1 MKVPAN
7 MDAFFSGEHGT
18 ASMVGFVVAVIA
30 TALLSNY
37 WAVQSVPVKGS
48 ATDTDTAKTTTTTT
62 TKKKTR
68 GAVCPFSAESNFLVE
83 TADHMPPS
91 PLDLARSWID
101 QTHPDFGK
109 PLAARWLNAG
119 ISGQDTPGMLR
130 AGLKRL
136 RNAEFFLVEESY
148 RMREELLMKSK
159 ALDDPVRFPTNYVQ
173 EDDSVAAQLEVVD
186 LFLHYLPKRYPD
198 LYTYNKE
205 AHTLYVKALDKTF
218 VVDEWKE
225 RPLEFCERIVQEDLV
240 LMRPS
245 RPTDAFDSFAMAA
258 AGVVFSFSGLQEKLS
273 QPIEFIHAPVPGYEK
288 HLRKTL
294 NLTFGKLLKVDQPMW
309 RNNWG
314 ITVSGELDNPLYGTA
329 VAHAER
335 KFSNVSR
342 EQIKAMFLKVEYQTI
357 RRLPTS
363 GYLLFTVKTMADRM
377 DSLEEVPAAAK
388 SLATSIR
395 GMSAAMQLYKGIED
409 EATSQAVL
417 AYLDD
422 ISGDAK

>member
-1 MKVPAN
+1 MNAPVK
-7 MDAFFSGEHGT
+7 MDGIFTGEHGT
-18 ASMVGFVVAVIA
+18 ASMVGFAMAILA

-37 WAVQSVPVKGS
+37 WAVQSVPAKKTPPADAA
-48 ATDTDTAKTTTTTT
+48 ATTAKTT
-62 TKKKTR
+62 KKRR

-83 TADHMPPS
+83 TAEHLPPS
-91 PLDLARSWID
+91 PLDLHRSWID
-101 QTHPDFGK
+101 EKHPDFGK

-148 RMREELLMKSK
+148 RMREELLMKAK
-159 ALDDPVRFPTNYVQ
+159 ALDDPVRFPTKYVQ
-173 EDDSVAAQLEVVD
+173 EDDSVEAQLEVVE
-186 LFLHYLPKRYPD
+186 LFLSYLPKRYPA

-205 AHTLYVKALDKTF
+205 ANTLYVKPLDQTF

-240 LMRPS
+240 IMRPS
-245 RPTDAFDSFAMAA
+245 RPTDAFESFAMAA

-294 NLTFGKLLKVDQPMW
+294 NLTFGKLLKEEQPMW

-314 ITVSGELDNPLYGTA
+314 ISASGDLDNPLYGTSD
-329 VAHAER
+329 AHSER
-335 KFSNVSR
+335 KFSKPSR
-342 EQIKAMFLKVEYQTI
+342 EEIKAKFLKVEYQTI
-357 RRLPTS
+357 RRLPKS

-377 DSLEEVPAAAK
+377 DSLEDVPAAAK
-388 SLATSIR
+388 CLATSIR
-395 GMSAAMQLYKGIED
+395 GMSAAMQGYKGIED
-409 EATSQAVL
+409 EPTCEAVL

-422 ISGDAK
+422 ISGEAK